1 MKNIITNFK
10 IKNIILNRIQIITM
24 IWKNC
29 KDLSFNQ
36 YNHFNLGSL
45 IEDIGVL

>member
-1 MKNIITNFK
+1 
-10 IKNIILNRIQIITM
+10 M

-45 IEDIGVL
+45 IEDIGVLWIEKIGVYAIKI